1 MADIYTNP
9 ELYDAIHK
17 NISSDNKLI
26 TQYAKICDG
35 PVLELASG
43 TGRLAEPIIDM
54 GLSYTGIDTSK
65 TFIKEAK
72 KRFGNRGVFKLDNM
86 QHFQH
91 KNHYDFIFIGFNS
104 FLHNLTDSDAKN
116 CLRSVHKHLSEKG
129 LFFLSAFIPDPVF
142 LYQGDELHAATSFF
156 TYRKKQCRVMEKNT
170 YHEDTQINHITWT
183 IETDGMLSDE
193 SYTFKQRMYPP
204 HMMDILLN
212 ETRFT
217 IKEKYGDW
225 DRALLDE
232 FSPMQIYICRKK

>member
-17 NISSDNKLI
+17 NISSDKEMI
-26 TQYAKICDG
+26 THYAKKCNG
-35 PVLELASG
+35 SVLELASG
-43 TGRLAEPIIDM
+43 TGRLAKHIID
-54 GLSYTGIDTSK
+54 LDLPYTGIDTSK
-65 TFIKEAK
+65 TFINEAK
-72 KRFGNRGVFKLDNM
+72 ERFGNKGIFKTGNM
-86 QHFQH
+86 QDFILQTDY
-91 KNHYDFIFIGFNS
+91 NFIFIGFNS
-104 FLHNLTDSDAKN
+104 FLHNLTDRDAEN

-129 LFFLSAFIPDPVF
+129 LFFVSAFIPDPVF
-142 LYQGDELHAATSFF
+142 LYKGDELHPATSFF
-156 TYRKKQCRVMEKNT
+156 TYRNRQCRVMEKNI
-170 YHEDTQINHITWT
+170 YHEDTQINHITWA

-212 ETRFT
+212 KTGFT

-225 DRALLDE
+225 DKSPIDE

>member
-72 KRFGNRGVFKLDNM
+72 KRFGNRGVFQLDNM

-104 FLHNLTDSDAKN
+104 FLHNLTDSDAEN

-129 LFFLSAFIPDPVF
+129 LFFVSAFIPDPVF
-142 LYQGDELHAATSFF
+142 LYQGDDLHAATSFF
-156 TYRKKQCRVMEKNT
+156 TYRNKQCRVMEKNT
-170 YHEDTQINHITWT
+170 YHEGTQINHITWT
-183 IETDGMLSDE
+183 IETDGMLSNE

-212 ETRFT
+212 ETGFT

>member
-17 NISSDNKLI
+17 NISSDKEMI
-26 TQYAKICDG
+26 THYAKKCNG
-35 PVLELASG
+35 SVLELASG
-43 TGRLAEPIIDM
+43 TGRLAKHIID
-54 GLSYTGIDTSK
+54 LDLPYTGIDTSK
-65 TFIKEAK
+65 TFINEAK
-72 KRFGNRGVFKLDNM
+72 ERFGNKGIFKTGNM
-86 QHFQH
+86 QDFILQTDY
-91 KNHYDFIFIGFNS
+91 NFIFIGFNS
-104 FLHNLTDSDAKN
+104 FLHNLTDRDAEN

-129 LFFLSAFIPDPVF
+129 LFFVSAFIPDPVF
-142 LYQGDELHAATSFF
+142 LYKGDELHPATSFF
-156 TYRKKQCRVMEKNT
+156 TYRNRQCRVMEKNI
-170 YHEDTQINHITWT
+170 YHEDTQINHITWA

-212 ETRFT
+212 DTGFT

-232 FSPMQIYICRKK
+232 FSPMQIYISRKK

>member
-17 NISSDNKLI
+17 NISSDNELI
-26 TQYAKICDG
+26 VHYAKKCGG

-43 TGRLAEPIIDM
+43 TGRLAEPIIDI
-54 GLSYTGIDTSK
+54 GLPYTGIDTSK

-72 KRFGNRGVFKLDNM
+72 KRFGNKGIFKTGNM
-86 QHFQH
+86 QDFNLQTDY
-91 KNHYDFIFIGFNS
+91 NFIFIGFNS
-104 FLHNLTDSDAKN
+104 FLHNLTDEDAKN
-116 CLRSVHKHLSEKG
+116 CLSSVHKHLSEKG
-129 LFFLSAFIPDPVF
+129 LFFASAFIPDPVF
-142 LYQGDELHAATSFF
+142 LYQGNELHPATSFF
-156 TYRKKQCRVMEKNT
+156 TYRKKQCRIMEKNT

-183 IETDGMLSDE
+183 IETDGMLSNE

-204 HMMDILLN
+204 HMMDILLS
-212 ETRFT
+212 ETGFT

>member
-9 ELYDAIHK
+9 ELYDAIHN
-17 NISSDNKLI
+17 NISSDKKLI

-72 KRFGNRGVFKLDNM
+72 KRFGNRGVFQLDNM

-129 LFFLSAFIPDPVF
+129 LFFVSAFIPDPVF

-156 TYRKKQCRVMEKNT
+156 TYRNKQCRVMEKNT
-170 YHEDTQINHITWT
+170 YHEGTQINHITWT
-183 IETDGMLSDE
+183 IETDGMLSNE

-204 HMMDILLN
+204 HMMDILLS
-212 ETRFT
+212 ETGFT

>member
-17 NISSDNKLI
+17 NISSDNELI
-26 TQYAKICDG
+26 VHYAKICGG

-43 TGRLAEPIIDM
+43 TGRLAETIIDI
-54 GLSYTGIDTSK
+54 GLPYTGIDTSK
-65 TFIKEAK
+65 NFIQEAK
-72 KRFGNRGVFKLDNM
+72 KRFGNRGEFQLDIM

-104 FLHNLTDSDAKN
+104 FLHNLTDEDAEN

-129 LFFLSAFIPDPVF
+129 LFLVSAFIPDPVF
-142 LYQGDELHAATSFF
+142 LYQADEPHPATSFF
-156 TYRKKQCRVMEKNT
+156 TYRNKKCRVMEKNT

-193 SYTFKQRMYPP
+193 SYTFKHRMYPP

-212 ETRFT
+212 ETGFS
-217 IKEKYGDW
+217 IKEKYGNW